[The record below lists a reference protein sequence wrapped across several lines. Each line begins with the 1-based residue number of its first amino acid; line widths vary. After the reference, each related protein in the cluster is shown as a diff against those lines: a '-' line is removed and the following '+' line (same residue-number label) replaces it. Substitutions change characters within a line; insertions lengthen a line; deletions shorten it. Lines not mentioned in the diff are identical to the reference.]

1 MEKYVVKEISKNLKW
16 NEKIIVRVFRK
27 LFFKIYNE
35 QRMEIINKLL

>member
-27 LFFKIYNE
+27 LFFIIYNE